1 MSTSNSGEV
10 PAASDLKVYFG
21 IIGLLAANFEV
32 CIKEGP
38 DMRCNLKVMVVR
50 RRLIPVVDLL
60 HTPEGVVGPC
70 EPACSTSATNPDDF
84 NGWVVGFHGEW
95 SDGLA
100 KLPTTSP
107 RRRATCGASR

>member
-38 DMRCNLKVMVVR
+38 DMRCNLKVMVVT

-60 HTPEGVVGPC
+60 HTPEGVVGPL
-70 EPACSTSATNPDDF
+70 EPGFTTAANPDDF
-84 NGWVVGFHGEW
+84 NGWVVVFHGEW

-100 KLPTTSP
+100 KLPTTSA